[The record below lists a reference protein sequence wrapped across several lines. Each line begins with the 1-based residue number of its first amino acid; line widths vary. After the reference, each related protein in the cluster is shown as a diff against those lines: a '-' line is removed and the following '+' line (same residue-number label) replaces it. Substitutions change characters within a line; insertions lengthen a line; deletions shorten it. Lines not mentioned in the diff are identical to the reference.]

1 MILWFFSSSPF
12 PLNLVPDMIL
22 NIPKAF
28 RTVTALS
35 AFIFLCPFAGQ
46 AQTVNNGSG
55 GIIPSQAGAIPEYD
69 LSQGEETHP
78 MIRLTPDKPQIVHLD
93 SDARSIIVGN
103 QQHLN
108 AVLDSTRSM
117 VLVPRDPGA
126 THITVIGNDGNII
139 MQRYVIIAGPAE
151 KYIRVRRNCA
161 PVNGASVSGACAQT
175 TVYYCPDMCHE
186 TKILASTM
194 GQPAPPPPR
203 PLQTP
208 VAAATPGS
216 GVETPAPDSS
226 ISGSAPAA
234 VQTPTAKPAP
244 ENPAA
249 NPSEEH

>member
-1 MILWFFSSSPF
+1 MI
-12 PLNLVPDMIL
+12 I
-22 NIPKAF
+22 NIPKAL
-28 RTVTALS
+28 RIVTALS
-35 AFIFLCPFAGQ
+35 AFILLSPPAAR
-46 AQTVNNGSG
+46 AQTVNNDSG
-55 GIIPSQAGAIPEYD
+55 GIIPSKAGAIPEYD

-117 VLVPRDPGA
+117 ILIPRDPGA
-126 THITVIGNDGNII
+126 THITVIGKDGSII
-139 MQRYVIIAGPAE
+139 MERYVIVAGPAE
-151 KYIRVRRNCA
+151 KYIRIRRNCA
-161 PVNGASVSGACAQT
+161 PVAGATGGGSGGACAQT

-194 GQPAPPPPR
+194 GQPAAPPPR
-203 PLQTP
+203 PLASSEDTAP
-208 VAAATPGS
+208 RS
-216 GVETPAPDSS
+216 GAENPASDSS
-226 ISGSAPAA
+226 VSGGAPAA
-234 VQTPTAKPAP
+234 QAPTVKPAP

>member
-1 MILWFFSSSPF
+1 
-12 PLNLVPDMIL
+12 MIL

-28 RTVTALS
+28 RIVTALS
-35 AFIFLCPFAGQ
+35 AFIFLCPLAAQ

-69 LSQGEETHP
+69 VSQGEETHP

-139 MQRYVIIAGPAE
+139 MQRYVIVAGPAE
-151 KYIRVRRNCA
+151 KYIRIRRNCA
-161 PVNGASVSGACAQT
+161 PVAGAGGSSGASGPCAQT

-186 TKILASTM
+186 TKIMASSL

-203 PLQTP
+203 PLTTP
-208 VAAATPGS
+208 AAAATPS
-216 GVETPAPDSS
+216 SDMETPAT
-226 ISGSAPAA
+226 GSAPAA
-234 VQTPTAKPAP
+234 APAPTAEPTPA
-244 ENPAA
+244 NPAA